1 MTTRLALL
9 TLFAAATLA
18 APARAQFAPGSP
30 DEADT
35 PIDAPTRAAVI
46 ESLAV
51 AVRDLYVFPD
61 KGAELAKQLRR
72 RAAQRQYDRITSSR
86 EFADSLT
93 AHMQATTHDL
103 HMRVHY
109 RLAPLPIRPRDE
121 DGPSGEERRRQL
133 AMEQLRNFGFE
144 QVRRLPGNVG
154 YLDLRQFS
162 GAPEAQAT
170 AVAAMNFLGNCDAII
185 VDVRRNGGGSPAMI
199 QTLLSYL
206 VEEGD
211 RLHFN
216 DFYQR
221 EGDRWVQW
229 YTSAYVPGPR
239 LAGKP
244 LFVLTSPRTGS
255 AAEEFSYD
263 VQTHKLGTLVG
274 GTTAGAANPG
284 GFVRLSDHLAAF
296 IATGRAVNP
305 VTKTNWE
312 GIGVKPDVDV
322 RPAEA
327 LREAHVRAIEALLKS
342 PRDED
347 HKAFLGRSLEAAK
360 QTPADPDEDFERP
373 QRRRAS

>member
-1 MTTRLALL
+1 MNPRLAVLSLL
-9 TLFAAATLA
+9 AAATLA
-18 APARAQFAPGSP
+18 LPARAQFAPGSP
-30 DEADT
+30 DDADT
-35 PIDAPTRAAVI
+35 PLDARTRSAVI

-72 RAAQRQYDRITSSR
+72 RAAQKQYDRITGSR

-109 RLAPLPIRPRDE
+109 RLEPLPVRSRDE
-121 DGPSGEERRRQL
+121 DGPSGEERRRQV
-133 AMEQLRNFGFE
+133 AMEELRNFGFE

-162 GAPEAQAT
+162 GSPEAQAT
-170 AVAAMNFLGNCDAII
+170 AVAAMNFLGHCDAVI
-185 VDVRRNGGGSPAMI
+185 VDLRRNGGGSPAMI
-199 QTLLSYL
+199 QTLLSYF

-216 DFYQR
+216 DFYRR
-221 EGDRWVQW
+221 EGDRWEQW
-229 YTSAYVPGPR
+229 HTSAFVPGPR

-263 VQTHKLGTLVG
+263 VQTHELGTLVG

-284 GFVRLSDHLAAF
+284 GLVRLSDHLAAF

-312 GIGVKPDVDV
+312 GVGVKPDVDV
-322 RPAEA
+322 PPGEA
-327 LREAHVRAIEALLKS
+327 LRAAHMRAIESLLKA
-342 PRDED
+342 PRDDE

-360 QTPADPDEDFERP
+360 QTPADPDEDFQRP